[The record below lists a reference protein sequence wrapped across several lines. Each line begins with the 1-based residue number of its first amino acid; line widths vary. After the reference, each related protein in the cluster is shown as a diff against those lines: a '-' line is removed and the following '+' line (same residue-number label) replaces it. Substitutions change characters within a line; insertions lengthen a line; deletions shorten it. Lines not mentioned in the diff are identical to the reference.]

1 MDAKPP
7 RLMLFT
13 PKVADAAAFAAPLG
27 EAMSV
32 GDVAA
37 VVLDLADA
45 DQRTLVNAVKHLAP
59 IVQGRDTALL
69 VADRPQIVAR
79 GGADGLHVSQPS
91 ELGAAFDSLRN
102 QDRIV
107 GTGGMRL
114 RDDAMTAAETG
125 VDYVMFGDRRGDGT
139 FPPLDSVVER
149 CSWWA
154 GIFEVPCVG
163 FAPELDAIDDLAV
176 TGAEF
181 VALAEPVW
189 SHADGPAAIVRSALQ
204 RLASRMPA

>member
-1 MDAKPP
+1 MDIKPP

-13 PKVADAAAFAAPLG
+13 PKIADAAAFAAPLG
-27 EAMSV
+27 AAMAA

-45 DQRTLVNAVKHLAP
+45 DERSLVNAVKRLAP
-59 IVQGRDTALL
+59 VVQGRDSALL
-69 VADRPQIVAR
+69 IADHPQIVAR
-79 GGADGLHVSQPS
+79 GGADGLHLSQPVG
-91 ELGAAFDSLRN
+91 LGAAFDLLRD

-107 GTGGMRL
+107 GAGGMRL

-125 VDYVMFGDRRGDGT
+125 VDYVMFGDRRGDGS

-149 CSWWA
+149 AIWWA
-154 GIFEVPCVG
+154 GIFEVPCVA
-163 FAPELDAIDDLAV
+163 FAPELDAIDDLAR

-181 VALAEPVW
+181 IALGEPVW
-189 SHADGPAAIVRSALQ
+189 THPDGPAAIVRSALQ
-204 RLASRMPA
+204 RLASRTHA